1 MQRRHLD
8 GNVGKSGRMWREASA
23 ERFEIGQSSGVE
35 LGIDGLREF
44 GFTGAVVSQ
53 RQQPDNNAACLL
65 LAVTGKQRLEGALI
79 GAVREELLTIDQI
92 RASPSCSKPTTTS
105 SA

>member
-53 RQQPDNNAACLL
+53 RQQPDNSAACLL
-65 LAVTGKQRLEGALI
+65 LAVTGEQRLEGAPV
-79 GAVREELLTIDQI
+79 GAAREELLTIDQI
-92 RASPSCSKPTTTS
+92 EQGHWLA
-105 SA
+105 A